1 MEPQDLR
8 FHKEHEWIRVEGK
21 KATLG
26 ISQFAQ
32 DALGD
37 VVFVDVPKVGTS
49 LQAEDQLGEVE
60 STKATSTIYTP
71 VTGKILQVNT
81 ELQDHPEL
89 LNQDPYGKGWIAVLE
104 LADPGEVDALMTPEQ
119 YTAFLASQE
128 S

>member
-1 MEPQDLR
+1 MEPRDLR
-8 FHKEHEWIRVEGK
+8 FHKEHEWIRVEGS

-37 VVFVDVPKVGTS
+37 VVFVDVPKVGTT

-71 VTGKILQVNT
+71 VTGKILEVNAA
-81 ELQDHPEL
+81 LQDHPEL

-104 LADPGEVDALMTPEQ
+104 LSKPAEIDGLMTAEQ
-119 YTAFLASQE
+119 YEEFLKSQE
-128 S
+128 